1 MKKKALVLGLGV
13 SGRGAAALLLHQGYS
28 VFVYDDHK
36 KESDLPVLFVTD
48 FEDLSPYDC
57 IIVSPGVSPTH
68 PLYAKALREKR
79 PLCGEMELA
88 LRSCK
93 NRAIGVT
100 GTNGKTTTVKMLE
113 HIFKYAGIK
122 ARALGNVGDSIASY
136 FANPDPQEI
145 LIVEL
150 SSFQLETLSAKVFD
164 YAILLNITEHH
175 LDRYESFEEYA
186 KTKCSLGEHLKEGG
200 HFFVQE
206 RVYNTYPQFFRSK
219 KVEIFQDSPVIPIAK
234 KMEINEKLIHEAL
247 QIFKKPFHR
256 IEFVTKIDGVSYYND
271 SKGTNMAAVIYALER
286 MSTSVVLIAG
296 GVDTK
301 SDFSLLIDAVRKKV
315 RLIVAIGE
323 TKQKIVDQ
331 LSSVCEVL
339 LASSLEEAIL
349 IASKRAEEN
358 ESVLLSPGCASYDM
372 FRHYEH
378 RGEEFKRLVRELEKR
393 SLVHE
398 S

>member
-1 MKKKALVLGLGV
+1 MKKKALILGFGV
-13 SGRGAAALLLHQGYS
+13 SGRGAASLLLHQGYS
-28 VFVYDDHK
+28 VFVFDDHK
-36 KESDLPVLFVTD
+36 KESDLPVTFITD

-57 IIVSPGVSPTH
+57 IVVSPGIPQTH
-68 PLYAKALREKR
+68 PLYAKAVREKR

-93 NRAIGVT
+93 NRAIAVT

-113 HIFKYAGIK
+113 HIFNYAGNK
-122 ARALGNVGDSIASY
+122 ARALGNVGESIASY
-136 FANPDPQEI
+136 FTNPDPEEI

-150 SSFQLETLSAKVFD
+150 SSFQLETLSAKPFD
-164 YAILLNITEHH
+164 YAVLLNITEHH
-175 LDRYESFEEYA
+175 LDRYDSFEEYA
-186 KTKCSLGEHLKEGG
+186 ETKCSLGDHLKEGG
-200 HFFVQE
+200 IFFVQE
-206 RVYNTYPQFFRSK
+206 RVFKTHPQFFHREQ
-219 KVEIFQDSPVIPIAK
+219 VEVFQESPVCILAK
-234 KMEINEKLIHEAL
+234 KMGIDEKVIHDAL
-247 QIFKKPFHR
+247 QTFKKPFHR

-286 MSTSVVLIAG
+286 MSSSVVLIAG

-301 SDFSLLIDAVRKKV
+301 SDFSTLIDAVRKKV

-323 TKQKIVDQ
+323 TKEKIVNQ

-339 LASSLEEAIL
+339 LASSFEEAVL
-349 IASKRAEEN
+349 IASKRAQEN
-358 ESVLLSPGCASYDM
+358 ESILLSPGCASYDM